1 MGELRRHMDEQAV
14 QKAERERGVKRRQ
27 TEEAER
33 SRELSQDF
41 IEEATRRGLGRTA
54 LYVARSIVTPKKS
67 TFFKPLDLSGRYPT
81 NDVRYEYTYV
91 DAGWVIHDSDESG
104 PNNMIILPNNAVYGC
119 SVPHPQLKV
128 PKGIKHDPYVTTGV
142 SEHEELLPLETPF
155 AISYGEN
162 NRQGID
168 ILMRALEQ

>member
-1 MGELRRHMDEQAV
+1 MSELRRQMDEHAAQE
-14 QKAERERGVKRRQ
+14 AERKRVVERRQ
-27 TEEAER
+27 AEEAER

-41 IEEATRRGLGRTA
+41 IGIATQRGLGRTA
-54 LYVARSIVTPKKS
+54 LYLVRSIIRPKKD
-67 TFFKPLDLSGRYPT
+67 TFFKPLDRSGRYAT
-81 NDVRYEYTYV
+81 NDVRYEYEYF
-91 DAGWVIHDSDESG
+91 DSGWIILDGDESG

-142 SEHEELLPLETPF
+142 SEHADPVPLQAPF

-162 NRQGID
+162 ARSGLSL
-168 ILMRALEQ
+168 LMRALEQ